1 MTMSSEVIED
11 VADETALQSP
21 QWPRHALTLWGRRT
35 LLLRAAVIFAVAG
48 LVVSEAIPK
57 RYTSSARIM
66 PPEQQGSSGLMLAAL
81 ASKAGLGSL
90 GSLAPIFFT
99 GHSTTALFVDL
110 LRSGTVSGELMEHFQ
125 LQKVY
130 RKKYRVDTA
139 KRLARNTTISDD
151 KRSGV
156 ITIQVED
163 ADPVR
168 ARDLAQGYVDEL
180 NKLVVQTNTSAAH
193 RERVFVEQR
202 LHSVEDALERAQT
215 DLSEFS
221 SRNGAVDL
229 KEQTRAVVDA
239 GARLEAELL
248 VQESSLSSLRQVWGD
263 GNIRVRETQARIA
276 ALRSD
281 LSRLGGT
288 TQAAGTSTDP
298 VLELA
303 PALRDV
309 PRLSVPYADLYR
321 RVKVQ
326 ESVLELLT
334 QQYETARIE
343 EAKDVPVV
351 SVIDAPGVP
360 EKKSYPPRTLLTL
373 GIVLLGVGGTAVW
386 ILFSQRWQ
394 AVDADDPLKL
404 LLGEISTSVRWRT
417 GGGAR

>member
-110 LRSGTVSGELMEHFQ
+110 LRSGTVSGELMEHYQ